1 MYRGDLTRDGHP
13 AEASLGVEA
22 ARHLKPAWQVEMSG
36 GVSGTPAVAGGVVV
50 AASAGGVVA
59 AYRAGSGTRI
69 WQVDGLGA
77 ISGSPTID
85 GGRVIVGSL
94 NGHVYAIDLNG
105 GGKLWDA
112 KAPGVQPAIW
122 SSPTVYGRL
131 VLAGVG
137 SQYGDKPLEE
147 GGVVAFD
154 LATGSQV
161 WELCALVSAGAGCL
175 AGDGI
180 WSTPAIDAAGHGYIG
195 VGNPDDGVLAFDAA
209 TGRRLWMTSF
219 HSDAGRDVDLG
230 ATPIVLQAGGREV
243 VAVGS
248 NAGVFK
254 VLAAATGSV
263 VWSRDLVNGSAVHG
277 LLASPAYDGKDFYVP
292 SAGDPFGMFA
302 LDAASGKTLWT
313 NQAGLPVYSAPAI
326 GNGVLVFG
334 TGDVFG
340 DPNSGGLVAL
350 SSRDGTVLWS
360 HDLHSAVFSGPA
372 MSGDMVLVGD
382 SRGDVIAFRPA

>member
-1 MYRGDLTRDGHP
+1 MYRGDLARDGHP
-13 AEASLGVEA
+13 PAAALGVGA
-22 ARHLKPAWQVEMSG
+22 ARRLKPAWQVEMSG
-36 GVSGTPAVAGGVVV
+36 AVNGTPAVAGGVVV

-59 AYRAGSGTRI
+59 AYRASSGARI
-69 WQVDGLGA
+69 WQAAGLGS

-94 NGHVYAIDLNG
+94 NGHIYALDLNG

-112 KAPGVQPAIW
+112 MAPGLQPAIW
-122 SSPTVYGRL
+122 SSPTVYGQI
-131 VLAGVG
+131 VVAGVG

-147 GGVVAFD
+147 GAVVAFD
-154 LATGSQV
+154 LSTGSMV
-161 WELCALVSAGAGCL
+161 WELCALVVAHAGCE

-195 VGNPDDGVLAFDAA
+195 VGNPDDAVLAFDAA

-219 HSDAGRDVDLG
+219 HPDADRDVDVG
-230 ATPIVLQAGGREV
+230 ATPIVLQAGGREE

-248 NAGVFK
+248 DAGVFK
-254 VLAAATGSV
+254 VLDAATGSV

-277 LLASPAYDGKDFYVP
+277 LLASPGYDGTNFYVP
-292 SAGDPFGMFA
+292 SAGDPTGMFA
-302 LDAASGKTLWT
+302 LDAAGGKTLWT
-313 NQAGLPVYSAPAI
+313 RDAGLPVYSAPAI
-326 GNGVLVFG
+326 GNGVLVYG

-340 DPNSGGLVAL
+340 DPNAGGMVAL
-350 SSRDGTVLWS
+350 SSRDGTVVWT
-360 HDLHSAVFSGPA
+360 HDLHSAIFSGPA
-372 MSGDMVLVGD
+372 ISGDTVLVGD

>member
-1 MYRGDLTRDGHP
+1 
-13 AEASLGVEA
+13 V
-22 ARHLKPAWQVEMSG
+22 WQVEMSG
-36 GVSGTPAVAGGVVV
+36 AVNGTPAVAAGVVV

-59 AYRAGSGTRI
+59 AYRAGSGVRI
-69 WQVDGLGA
+69 WQVEGLGA
-77 ISGSPTID
+77 ISASPTID

-94 NGHVYAIDLNG
+94 TGHIYALDLNG

-112 KAPGVQPAIW
+112 MVPGLQPAVW
-122 SSPTVYGRL
+122 SSPTVYGQL
-131 VLAGVG
+131 VVAGVG
-137 SQYGDKPLEE
+137 SQYGDKPLAE
-147 GGVVAFD
+147 GAVVAFD
-154 LATGSQV
+154 LATGSMV
-161 WELCALVSAGAGCL
+161 WELCALVVARAGCEP
-175 AGDGI
+175 GDGI

-195 VGNPDDGVLAFDAA
+195 VGNPDDAVLAFDAA

-219 HSDAGRDVDLG
+219 HPDAGRDVDVG
-230 ATPIVLQAGGREV
+230 ATPIVLQAGGREE

-248 NAGVFK
+248 DAGVFK
-254 VLAAATGSV
+254 VLDAATGSV

-277 LLASPAYDGKDFYVP
+277 LLASPAYDGKYFYVP
-292 SAGDPFGMFA
+292 SAGDPTGMFA
-302 LDAASGKTLWT
+302 LDATGGNTLWT
-313 NQAGLPVYSAPAI
+313 NHAGLPVYSAPAI

-340 DPNSGGLVAL
+340 DPNAGGMVAL

-372 MSGDMVLVGD
+372 ISGDMVLVGD

>member
-1 MYRGDLTRDGHP
+1 MYRGDLARDGHP
-13 AEASLGVEA
+13 PTAVLSVEA
-22 ARHLKPAWQVEMSG
+22 ARRLKPAWQVEMSG
-36 GVSGTPAVAGGVVV
+36 AVNGTPAVAGGVVV

-59 AYRAGSGTRI
+59 AYRAGTGARI

-77 ISGSPTID
+77 ISASPTID

-94 NGHVYAIDLNG
+94 NGHIYALDLIG

-112 KAPGVQPAIW
+112 LAPGGQPAIW
-122 SSPTVYGRL
+122 SSPTVYGQL
-131 VLAGVG
+131 VLVGVG

-147 GGVVAFD
+147 GVVVAFD
-154 LATGSQV
+154 VATGSQV
-161 WELCALVSAGAGCL
+161 WELCARTGARAGCL

-219 HSDAGRDVDLG
+219 HADAGRDVDVG
-230 ATPIVLQAGGREV
+230 ATPIMLQVGGREA

-254 VLAAATGSV
+254 VLDASTGSV
-263 VWSRDLVNGSAVHG
+263 LWSRDLVNGSTAHG
-277 LLASPAYDGKDFYVP
+277 LLASPGYDGANFYVP
-292 SAGDPFGMFA
+292 SAGEPSGMFA
-302 LDAASGKTLWT
+302 LAAADGRTLWT
-313 NQAGLPVYSAPAI
+313 YQPGLPVYSAPAI
-326 GNGVLVFG
+326 GSGVLVFG

-340 DPNSGGLVAL
+340 DPNSGRMVAL
-350 SSRDGTVLWS
+350 SSRDGTVLWT

-372 MSGDMVLVGD
+372 MSGDTVLVGD